1 METKTNIGIIGN
13 GFVGS
18 AIAHGF
24 SLWANLRIFDRDPR
38 LSTDSLV
45 SVIQNSEIIFV
56 CVPTP
61 MDASNG
67 NKIDLSILDYVNKH
81 RTKLE
86 SLDEDIEICER
97 FFKINSEL

>member
-67 NKIDLSILDYVNKH
+67 NKILSWPMCTNIIVVLLDK
-81 RTKLE
+81 KPL
-86 SLDEDIEICER
+86 
-97 FFKINSEL
+97 